1 MAVKKRFPYRAALVA
16 CNGGC
21 RTAKDGQG
29 CADGCIGCGA
39 CIQACKLGAIFLNEY
54 GAAEVDC
61 LWEMR
66 KGLSTGDY
74 SHSRVCK
81 LYCCKML

>member
-29 CADGCIGCGA
+29 CADGSFIDFTVEDFA
-39 CIQACKLGAIFLNEY
+39 
-54 GAAEVDC
+54 
-61 LWEMR
+61 
-66 KGLSTGDY
+66 
-74 SHSRVCK
+74 
-81 LYCCKML
+81 